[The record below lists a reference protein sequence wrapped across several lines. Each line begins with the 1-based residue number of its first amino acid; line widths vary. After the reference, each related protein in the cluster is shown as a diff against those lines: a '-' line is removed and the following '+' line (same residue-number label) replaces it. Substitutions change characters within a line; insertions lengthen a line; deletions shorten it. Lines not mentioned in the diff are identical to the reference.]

1 MTAKNGGETV
11 DDKRIIELFFER
23 REEAIDACRE
33 KYSRAMLSL
42 ARNILGGDE
51 GAAEECLNDTLLALW
66 NAIPPERP
74 EHLLAYVLKIER
86 NLCLKRARHDSAAK
100 RRGAVRDSALD
111 ELCEISDGR
120 EPTDELMAR
129 ELSERISSFL
139 RELSKSD
146 RAIFI
151 KRYWLYQSVKTIS
164 RETGYGESRI
174 KMSLLRT
181 RKKLCH
187 VLKKEG
193 YIQ

>member
-1 MTAKNGGETV
+1 M
-11 DDKRIIELFFER
+11 DDKRITELFLER

-33 KYSRAMLSL
+33 KYSQAVMSL
-42 ARNILGGDE
+42 AKNILGGDE
-51 GAAEECLNDTLLALW
+51 GAAEECLNDTLLAIW
-66 NAIPPERP
+66 RAIPPERP
-74 EHLLAYVLKIER
+74 EHLRAYVLRIAR
-86 NLCLKRARHDSAAK
+86 NVCLKRARHDGAAK
-100 RRGAVRDSALD
+100 RRGSVRDVALD
-111 ELCEISDGR
+111 ELMEITDGA

-129 ELSERISSFL
+129 ELSARISSFL
-139 RELSKSD
+139 RELTEAD

-151 KRYWLYQSVKTIS
+151 KRYWFYQSVKTIS
-164 RETGYGESRI
+164 VETGYGESRI